1 MHFNDFVQLPQ
12 SALIFK
18 VFCFFKNRVYVLKK
32 FRIPIFQ
39 RVGFKNHIR
48 NFVHTETGSC

>member
-1 MHFNDFVQLPQ
+1 MRFNDFVQLPQ

-48 NFVHTETGSC
+48 NFVH